1 MPYKTDM
8 PSQAEPFR
16 VHFSSA
22 LKKEE
27 LGGRVRTSRSRLSD
41 ELCTLWT
48 CFCQRRLLFLGQHI
62 LKLML
67 DLEFHEDIWTLY
79 VERAVI
85 AGYYVSVGM
94 AEKLQGSARFI

>member
-1 MPYKTDM
+1 M

-27 LGGRVRTSRSRLSD
+27 LGGRVRTSRLSD

-48 CFCQRRLLFLGQHI
+48 CFCQRRLLFFGQHI

-67 DLEFHEDIWTLY
+67 DLEFHEVIWTLY

-94 AEKLQGSARFI
+94 AEKLQGSARCI

>member
-1 MPYKTDM
+1 MSCARCGLAFVND
-8 PSQAEPFR
+8 A
-16 VHFSSA
+16 
-22 LKKEE
+22 
-27 LGGRVRTSRSRLSD
+27 
-41 ELCTLWT
+41 
-48 CFCQRRLLFLGQHI
+48 LLFLGQHI

-94 AEKLQGSARFI
+94 AEKLQDSARFI